1 MVESFPMFPPQAST
15 IAGEVDALYWTWI
28 AVAAVSSLLVAMAVA
43 FFLVRYRRTPEHQ
56 TGHPERAAGM
66 LEVIWSVIPLVIC
79 LGMFAWG
86 TKVFFDL
93 VRPPAD
99 AVEYWATG
107 KQWMW
112 KFQHPNGRREINE
125 LHVPTGRPIKMTMIS
140 EDTIHSMFVPAF
152 RVKSDVLPGRYTSIW
167 FEPTKPGKYH
177 LFCAEYCG
185 TEHSLMGGS
194 IYVME
199 PAAYAAWLAGEVPGA
214 PRATG
219 EELFTSLACV
229 TCHQAGERQR
239 GPALEG
245 LFGTEVKFATGSTA
259 LADEAYVRESILSPG
274 AKVVAGYDPL
284 MPTYQ
289 GQVTEEQLMS
299 LVDYIKSLG
308 DRKAAT
314 TAPTTTSGGAPSAAP
329 TGG

>member
-15 IAGEVDALYWTWI
+15 VASEVDALYWTWI
-28 AVAAVSSLLVAMAVA
+28 AISAVSSLLIALAVA

-66 LEVIWSVIPLVIC
+66 LEVIWSVIPLIIC
-79 LGMFAWG
+79 LVMFAWG

-93 VRPPAD
+93 ARPPAN

-125 LHVPTGRPIKMTMIS
+125 LHVPTGQPIKLTMIS

-152 RVKSDVLPGRYTSIW
+152 RVKSDVLPGRYTTVW

-177 LFCAEYCG
+177 MFCAEYCG

-194 IYVME
+194 IYVLE
-199 PAAYAAWLAGEVPGA
+199 PAEYAAWLAGEVPGQ

-219 EELFTSLACV
+219 QELFTSLACI
-229 TCHQAGERQR
+229 TCHDAGDQQR
-239 GPALEG
+239 GPSLTG
-245 LFGTEVKFATGSTA
+245 VFGSEVKLATGSTV
-259 LADEAYVRESILSPG
+259 LADESYLRESILTPA
-274 AKVVAGYDPL
+274 AKLVEGYDPL

-308 DRKAAT
+308 GQKAA
-314 TAPTTTSGGAPSAAP
+314 SAAP
-329 TGG
+329 AASSGGPVAASTGG